1 MQLAMQGIVIQLMSP
16 APSENDD
23 IHGGETLLLKTKG
36 FTDEAFQ
43 TVTVD
48 GTTHVLLAED
58 ESHSR
63 RAESIGARQ
72 HQKAFAVH
80 LEGRMSEDVLIV
92 PGGQQS

>member
-23 IHGGETLLLKTKG
+23 IYGGEAVLLETKR

-48 GTTHVLLAED
+48 STTYVLLAKNEP
-58 ESHSR
+58 HSR
-63 RAESIGARQ
+63 FTESIGTRK
-72 HQKAFAVH
+72 HQKALAVH
-80 LEGRMSEDVLIV
+80 LEGRVSEDVLIV
-92 PGGQQS
+92 PGS